1 MLYLRLGAVTVTQY
15 VCCADIA
22 AGRVDFDVTNTCLAA
37 NRDSGTASPAGHS
50 PAEQTKADAA
60 SGLGSALVGSP
71 RSPLAGMAQG
81 PHPGQA
87 RDGHRLASKR
97 IPALLEMEEPPGT
110 DGTTAGLE
118 GNPRPD
124 PRHEHRQRALG
135 RTEAARGTTEARNRG
150 IAGNGCQ
157 VHGEAPQAAIA
168 AVADVPGEPGKAV
181 GIGGLLRGAD
191 REFPN
196 PVCVPRSGA

>member
-60 SGLGSALVGSP
+60 SGMGSAPVGSP

-87 RDGHRLASKR
+87 RDRYRLATQKNS
-97 IPALLEMEEPPGT
+97 
-110 DGTTAGLE
+110 
-118 GNPRPD
+118 
-124 PRHEHRQRALG
+124 
-135 RTEAARGTTEARNRG
+135 
-150 IAGNGCQ
+150 
-157 VHGEAPQAAIA
+157 
-168 AVADVPGEPGKAV
+168 
-181 GIGGLLRGAD
+181 GLLGLSTP
-191 REFPN
+191 EGEGQP
-196 PVCVPRSGA
+196 